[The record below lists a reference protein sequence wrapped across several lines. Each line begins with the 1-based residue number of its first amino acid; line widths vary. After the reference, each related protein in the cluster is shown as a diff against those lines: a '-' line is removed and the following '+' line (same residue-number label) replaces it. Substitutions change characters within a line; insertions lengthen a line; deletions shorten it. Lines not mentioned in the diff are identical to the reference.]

1 MCGWSIWG
9 EFGFGPSA
17 NESDTP
23 YIAVLKTYEI
33 LTNLSSLITETPFDF
48 LRKTMTIGEIE
59 WL

>member
-48 LRKTMTIGEIE
+48 LRKT
-59 WL
+59 